1 MIGLLG
7 KIFIKD
13 CENYNDA
20 EVRRKYGMLGS
31 IVGIVLNVL
40 LFGFKYFAG
49 FISGSVAIMADAFN
63 NLSDAGS
70 SIITLVGF
78 KFAGMKPDNEHPF
91 GHGRIEYISGFAV
104 AIAIILMGFELAKTS
119 IVKIIHPQPVDTSMV
134 AFIILLASILV
145 KAYMA
150 LYNGSYGKKL
160 NSAAMRATATDSH
173 SDVVATSVVLLSM
186 VIMMVTKINVDGICG
201 LLVAAFIL
209 FAGYGAAKDTLSPLL
224 GAKPEPEFVQQIKDI
239 VMENKYVVGI
249 HDLIVHDYGPGRLII
264 SLHAEVPGDEDIF
277 ELHDAIDNVEAEL
290 DKKLG
295 CLSVIHMDPI
305 ESNNEVVVNMR
316 KEVEKLVKDIDDE
329 LTIHD
334 FRMVAGTT
342 HTNLIFDVVLPQ
354 EFSIKDDDVRK
365 MVQDKIQE
373 KYPNHF
379 AVIKIEKAYV

>member
-31 IVGIVLNVL
+31 IVGIILNVL

-119 IVKIIHPQPVDTSMV
+119 IEKIIHPQPVDTSTV

-150 LYNGSYGKKL
+150 FYNGSYGKKL
-160 NSAAMRATATDSH
+160 NSAAMRATATDSL

-209 FAGYGAAKDTLSPLL
+209 FAG
-224 GAKPEPEFVQQIKDI
+224 
-239 VMENKYVVGI
+239 
-249 HDLIVHDYGPGRLII
+249 
-264 SLHAEVPGDEDIF
+264 
-277 ELHDAIDNVEAEL
+277 
-290 DKKLG
+290 
-295 CLSVIHMDPI
+295 
-305 ESNNEVVVNMR
+305 
-316 KEVEKLVKDIDDE
+316 
-329 LTIHD
+329 
-334 FRMVAGTT
+334 
-342 HTNLIFDVVLPQ
+342 
-354 EFSIKDDDVRK
+354 
-365 MVQDKIQE
+365 
-373 KYPNHF
+373 
-379 AVIKIEKAYV
+379 

>member
-7 KIFIKD
+7 KVFIKD
-13 CENYNDA
+13 YENYNDA

-31 IVGIVLNVL
+31 LVGIVLNVL

-91 GHGRIEYISGFAV
+91 GHGRIEYISGFTV
-104 AIAIILMGFELAKTS
+104 AIAIILMGFELAKSS
-119 IVKIIHPQPVDTSMV
+119 IEKIIHPQPVDTSMV

-150 LYNGSYGKKL
+150 FYNKSYGKKL
-160 NSAAMRATATDSH
+160 NSAAMRATATDSL

-209 FAGYGAAKDTLSPLL
+209 FAGYGAAKDTLGPLL
-224 GAKPEPEFVQQIKDI
+224 GAKPEPEFVQQIQDI
-239 VMENKYVVGI
+239 VMANEHIVGI
-249 HDLIVHDYGPGRLII
+249 HDLIVHDYGPGRIII
-264 SLHAEVPGDEDIF
+264 SLHAEVPGDENIF

-316 KEVEKLVKDIDDE
+316 KEVEKLVKGIDSQ

-373 KYPNHF
+373 KYPDHF

>member
-1 MIGLLG
+1 MVTLLG

-13 CENYNDA
+13 YNNYTDP

-31 IVGIVLNVL
+31 IVGIILNIL

-91 GHGRIEYISGFAV
+91 GHGRIEYISGLAV
-104 AIAIILMGFELAKTS
+104 AIAILLMGFELAKTS
-119 IVKIIHPQPVDTSMV
+119 VDKIMHPQAVDTSIV
-134 AFIILLASILV
+134 AFVILFASILV

-150 LYNGSYGKKL
+150 FYNGKFGRKL
-160 NSAAMRATATDSH
+160 NSAAMRATATDSL

-186 VIMMVTKINVDGICG
+186 VVMMITKINIDGFCG

-224 GAKPEPEFVQQIKDI
+224 GVKPEPEFVEQIKEI
-239 VMENKYVVGI
+239 VMTNEYVVGI

-277 ELHDAIDNVEAEL
+277 KLHDAIDCIEAEL

-316 KEVEKLVKDIDDE
+316 KEVEKLVKGISDE

-373 KYPNHF
+373 KYHDHF